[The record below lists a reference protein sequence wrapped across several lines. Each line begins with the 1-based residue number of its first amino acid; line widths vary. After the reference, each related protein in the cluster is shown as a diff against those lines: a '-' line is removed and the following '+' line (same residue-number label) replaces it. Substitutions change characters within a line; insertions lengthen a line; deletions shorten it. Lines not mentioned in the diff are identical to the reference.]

1 MFHDKAPDKDGG
13 TFLIAE
19 TIGMAGIPAIPRPN

>member
-1 MFHDKAPDKDGG
+1 MDSNNTPLKAIICGYEMGG

-19 TIGMAGIPAIPRPN
+19 TILSRTK